1 MLFVVL
7 FMLLLLLH
15 LLLAEGLVSS
25 RPLSESRCIGD
36 SSLSDNLDPLSECV
50 QLFLWDFVVL
60 AMQQFNV
67 VRLPIIL
74 SYHIYPIYSLLPY
87 IPSYPIYSLLP
98 YIPSYHIYSLLP
110 YILEY
115 KSIQV

>member
-60 AMQQFNV
+60 AMQQFNA

-74 SYHIYPIYSLLPY
+74 SYHIYPLTLYTL
-87 IPSYPIYSLLP
+87 
-98 YIPSYHIYSLLP
+98 SYHIYPLTLYVRHLTKTSL
-110 YILEY
+110 
-115 KSIQV
+115 KSDFSYFEWHIPF